1 MKLDWKKTFLIG
13 FGFFGISVVWQVYNT
28 FVPLFLQSGDPLFD
42 AQSKSDILGFG
53 LSATW
58 SGFIMTL
65 DNIAALILLPLVGAW
80 SDRTRTRIGRRYPFI
95 LTGAPIAA
103 LAFALVPVATGM
115 INPAANGKI
124 VGNGG
129 PFALFI
135 AAIGVFL
142 LAMACFRTP
151 VVAMMPDLTPSPLRS
166 KANGVINF
174 MGGFGGVIAALGLA
188 SFFDLNQGIPFW
200 AGVIIMLV
208 AVVVMFVTVREPKM
222 EDLPV
227 EQAGGQK
234 QRLGLRNIALAPAE
248 NRKSLILLMLAIF
261 CWFVGYGGIGTFLS
275 SYAVTNLG
283 VSAGTA
289 GMLSSISTGAFILFA
304 IPAGIIGGR
313 FGRKRTI
320 ISGLIVFA
328 ILLLFAR
335 AVPTLAAMY
344 VALGLGGLAWSLVNV
359 NSLPMIVDTTN
370 DARLLGTFT
379 GLYYFASQSA
389 DILGPILNGAVI
401 DLTGRNYSNILVVAP
416 IFFVLAILC
425 MLRVTR
431 GEATHA
437 AEGAN

>member
-1 MKLDWKKTFLIG
+1 
-13 FGFFGISVVWQVYNT
+13 
-28 FVPLFLQSGDPLFD
+28 
-42 AQSKSDILGFG
+42 
-53 LSATW
+53 
-58 SGFIMTL
+58 
-65 DNIAALILLPLVGAW
+65 
-80 SDRTRTRIGRRYPFI
+80 
-95 LTGAPIAA
+95 
-103 LAFALVPVATGM
+103 
-115 INPAANGKI
+115 
-124 VGNGG
+124 
-129 PFALFI
+129 
-135 AAIGVFL
+135 
-142 LAMACFRTP
+142 
-151 VVAMMPDLTPSPLRS
+151 
-166 KANGVINF
+166 VINF

>member
-261 CWFVGYGGIGTFLS
+261 CWFVGYGGIGSFLS